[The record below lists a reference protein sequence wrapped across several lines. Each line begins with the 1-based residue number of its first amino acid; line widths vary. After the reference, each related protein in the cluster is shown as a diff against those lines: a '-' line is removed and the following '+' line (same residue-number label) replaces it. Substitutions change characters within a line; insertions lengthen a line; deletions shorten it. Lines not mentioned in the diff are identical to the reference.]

1 MKMTKLIITGVSVTL
16 ALGMTTAQA
25 KEGGKGGKKGGK
37 KPNPEKRAAIL
48 ERFDADGDGELSDSE
63 KATAKETMKSERE
76 EIRAAVLEK
85 FDADGDGELSKTERE
100 GVREWVKENYPD
112 AIPPRPRK
120 GKKGKRDGQASE

>member
-1 MKMTKLIITGVSVTL
+1 
-16 ALGMTTAQA
+16 
-25 KEGGKGGKKGGK
+25 
-37 KPNPEKRAAIL
+37 
-48 ERFDADGDGELSDSE
+48 
-63 KATAKETMKSERE
+63 MKSERE

-120 GKKGKRDGQASE
+120 GKKGKRGGQASE